1 ALGDALRHG
10 APTSVQNGVP
20 TRSMGTMV
28 LSLTTLVPHAPAW
41 DCSS

>member
-1 ALGDALRHG
+1 MRRQR
-10 APTSVQNGVP
+10 TRSVQTGMP

-41 DCSS
+41 ECS